1 MDKTS
6 TAAQKDKL
14 SPEQAASIRISREM
28 AAKLKTKWEDLQKRQ
43 NGRRVRSDDRISS
56 VSIIRSRQGKESVR
70 VNMDD
75 GREILGAS
83 MERAA
88 AEFEKTARKVY
99 AGSRIEEFLR
109 KIKENGWDAVE
120 GEIPAEIKDAV
131 RSACERANISLS
143 SKGERA
149 KEREAAQKA
158 SQRAA
163 NAADNAIKA
172 ALRPAAKPAAFDN
185 KKAADFIVAAAVAD
199 FAASAFC
206 KNSGIKMI
214 KPTQQRR
221 KGSSSKRETIAL
233 KMPDSSLFNIDQVGD
248 NINANRVK
256 AQAIAEA
263 LFRREKGWP
272 AEKGDEKLLAAM
284 AKLKI
289 ETLADLLQKSG
300 RVNNVSDKLIP
311 EKYKVALAQEKE
323 KDINN
328 LKIFNEK
335 FRPPRANGEKKQK
348 RAAEIVSLDMSVGR
362 KIDDMVQECRAN
374 KKDNKRLS
382 AADMNKYTLLNFY
395 GKMNKEEAITPAAE
409 KFAAQMAEKGVS
421 GKELFAKYNNGKT
434 SQKEMESYI
443 ADRVS
448 GKLPAPAPKK
458 GKKKKKQNTAA
469 SPAKE
474 TAGAEK
480 TTANEKRRVL
490 EQMKADY
497 AAQKRPQP
505 KGLQQQIAGR
515 QTTAAAKTATG
526 NTAPHPAAK
535 RPVALSPAMQA
546 ALIKQRITPTR

>member
-1 MDKTS
+1 MDKIS
-6 TAAQKDKL
+6 TAAQTDKL
-14 SPEQAASIRISREM
+14 SPEQAASIRISRKM
-28 AAKLKTKWEDLQKRQ
+28 AAKLKSKWEALQKRQ

-56 VSIIRSRQGKESVR
+56 VSIIRNRQGKESVR
-70 VNMDD
+70 VNMGN
-75 GREILGAS
+75 GREILNTS

-120 GEIPAEIKDAV
+120 GEIPTEIKDAV

-185 KKAADFIVAAAVAD
+185 KKAANFIVAAAVAD

-214 KPTQQRR
+214 EPTQQRR

-233 KMPDSSLFNIDQVGD
+233 KMPDGSSFDIVLVGD

-272 AEKGDEKLLAAM
+272 AKKGDEKLLAAM

-289 ETLADLLQKSG
+289 ETLADLQQKSG

-311 EKYKVALAQEKE
+311 EKYKAALAQEKG
-323 KDINN
+323 KDISN
-328 LKIFNEK
+328 LKTFNEK
-335 FRPPRANGEKKQK
+335 FRPPRANGGNKTK
-348 RAAEIVSLDMSVGR
+348 RTAETVSLDMRVGR
-362 KIDDMVQECRAN
+362 NIDDMVQECRAN
-374 KKDNKRLS
+374 KNENKKLS

-395 GKMNKEEAITPAAE
+395 SKMNKEDVITPAAE

-421 GKELFAKYNNGKT
+421 GNELFAKYNNGKT

-458 GKKKKKQNTAA
+458 SKKAKKQKTAA

-474 TAGAEK
+474 TAADK
-480 TTANEKRRVL
+480 TRRVL
-490 EQMKADY
+490 EQMKESY
-497 AAQKRPQP
+497 AAQKQSKQP
-505 KGLQQQIAGR
+505 EGLQQQIA
-515 QTTAAAKTATG
+515 AKTAAG
-526 NTAPHPAAK
+526 KDAPQPVAKRTAP
-535 RPVALSPAMQA
+535 LSPAMQA

>member
-70 VNMDD
+70 VNMGD

-149 KEREAAQKA
+149 KEREA

-163 NAADNAIKA
+163 ETADRAIKA
-172 ALRPAAKPAAFDN
+172 AVRPAAQPAAFDN

-233 KMPDSSLFNIDQVGD
+233 KMPDGSLFNIDQVGD

-256 AQAIAEA
+256 AQAIAET

-311 EKYKVALAQEKE
+311 EKYKAALAQEKE

-335 FRPPRANGEKKQK
+335 FRPPRANGGNKTK
-348 RAAEIVSLDMSVGR
+348 RTAETVSLDMRVGR
-362 KIDDMVQECRAN
+362 NIDDMVQECRAN
-374 KKDNKRLS
+374 KNENKKLS
-382 AADMNKYTLLNFY
+382 AEDMNKYTLLNFY
-395 GKMNKEEAITPAAE
+395 GKMNKEDVITPAAE

-469 SPAKE
+469 SPAKK

>member
-6 TAAQKDKL
+6 TAAQTDKH
-14 SPEQAASIRISREM
+14 SPEQAASVRISREM
-28 AAKLKTKWEDLQKRQ
+28 AAKLKSEWEDLQKRQ
-43 NGRRVRSDDRISS
+43 NGRRVRSNDRISS
-56 VSIIRSRQGKESVR
+56 VSIIRSRQGRESVR
-70 VNMDD
+70 VNMGD

-83 MERAA
+83 LERAV
-88 AEFEKTARKVY
+88 AEFEKTARNVY
-99 AGSRIEEFLR
+99 AGSKIEEFLR

-149 KEREAAQKA
+149 KEHEAAQQA

-163 NAADNAIKA
+163 EAAGHAVKA
-172 ALRPAAKPAAFDN
+172 AVRPAAQPAEFDN

-206 KNSGIKMI
+206 KNSGMKMI
-214 KPTQQRR
+214 KPTRQRR
-221 KGSSSKRETIAL
+221 KGSSSKQEKIAL
-233 KMPDSSLFNIDQVGD
+233 KMPDGSFFEIKLVGD

-256 AQAIAEA
+256 AQAMAEA
-263 LFRREKGWP
+263 LFRREKGLP

-284 AKLKI
+284 AKQKI
-289 ETLADLLQKSG
+289 ETLADLRQKSG

-311 EKYKVALAQEKE
+311 EKYKAALAQEKG
-323 KDINN
+323 KDIEHLKKFN
-328 LKIFNEK
+328 KIF
-335 FRPPRANGEKKQK
+335 RPHLLQGGKKQN
-348 RAAEIVSLDMSVGR
+348 RAVEIVSLDMSVGR

-374 KKDNKRLS
+374 KKENKRLS

-395 GKMNKEEAITPAAE
+395 GKMNKEDAVTPAAE

-434 SQKEMESYI
+434 PQKEMESYI

-448 GKLPAPAPKK
+448 GKLPAPVLKK
-458 GKKKKKQNTAA
+458 DKKKKKQNTAT

-474 TAGAEK
+474 T
-480 TTANEKRRVL
+480 TADEKRRVL
-490 EQMKADY
+490 ERMKADY
-497 AAQKRPQP
+497 AVRKQPQP

-515 QTTAAAKTATG
+515 QTTPAAKTAAG
-526 NTAPHPAAK
+526 NAAPQPVAK
-535 RPVALSPAMQA
+535 RTVPLSPAMQA
-546 ALIKQRITPTR
+546 ALIKQRITPAR